1 MGSQDDISGRAPRCA
16 NCGAAL
22 EGPFCGQCGQSIEE
36 IRRPAWALITDFTG
50 DVFVWDGRFLSTL
63 RALLR
68 GPGRLARS
76 YADGQRARWTP
87 PIRLYLL
94 ISLAFFAAMSL
105 AGVRP
110 IAVDLSPDAD
120 TIRNQSAGDIAAR
133 QASIAAY
140 AATYAPDSAPMSCG
154 VLPGSDEITADGRLV
169 FARDTDIAI
178 TPMRWGQAPE
188 SRVIDDATQACLEGD
203 IQALGLSSAF
213 ADLVITALR
222 DPAGFEAR
230 ASAAAAQALVL
241 MVVALALLNLLL
253 HPRRTLIEHVI
264 LSLYFH
270 ALLLPGFAGVLL
282 LGYLAAGISAAI
294 GLPLAV
300 AAIIAVAGLI
310 WISDRQFYGSSWY
323 GALLRLPIQLAGYSA
338 AITAAI
344 FALMFLPLL

>member
-1 MGSQDDISGRAPRCA
+1 MGSQDHISGRAPRCA

-76 YADGQRARWTP
+76 YAD
-87 PIRLYLL
+87 
-94 ISLAFFAAMSL
+94 
-105 AGVRP
+105 
-110 IAVDLSPDAD
+110 
-120 TIRNQSAGDIAAR
+120 TIRSQSAGDIAAR

-188 SRVIDDATQACLEGD
+188 ARVIDDATQACLEGD
-203 IQALGLSSAF
+203 IQALGLSGAF
-213 ADLVITALR
+213 ADLGSQPSATRPGSRPARLR
-222 DPAGFEAR
+222 QR
-230 ASAAAAQALVL
+230 
-241 MVVALALLNLLL
+241 
-253 HPRRTLIEHVI
+253 PRPW
-264 LSLYFH
+264 S
-270 ALLLPGFAGVLL
+270 
-282 LGYLAAGISAAI
+282 
-294 GLPLAV
+294 
-300 AAIIAVAGLI
+300 
-310 WISDRQFYGSSWY
+310 
-323 GALLRLPIQLAGYSA
+323 
-338 AITAAI
+338 
-344 FALMFLPLL
+344 